1 MREVREVKSMNNL
14 TACPRCGNTE
24 VGPEYNYCIIC
35 GLQLKE
41 NAPAGFAEP
50 DAGANRINQVQ
61 DKPIQEVCQ
70 MEEKK

>member
-35 GLQLKE
+35 GLQFKE

-50 DAGANRINQVQ
+50 GAGARSNNQVQ
-61 DKPIQEVCQ
+61 DTRKKGDCQ
-70 MEEKK
+70 